1 MTRRIALLVAATTS
15 AVVVAFIVPLCFLVA
30 NLAADRGSTRARE
43 QAQSVA
49 TFVATLAD
57 RDALAR
63 TVSDLSTR
71 GPEVVVVEA
80 DGTVLGRDGTAST
93 ADLPADTRAEVER
106 ATRDRA
112 AFTVDQAHGLDAV
125 VPVATSRGLQVVVAT
140 VPSAELR
147 SGVVGAWLT
156 IIALGIALVAVSV
169 AVAFRL
175 GRRTSEPVVEVAA
188 VAHRLREGDST
199 ARAVPGGPPETAELG
214 RALNA
219 LADRIHELVAAERE
233 QVADLGHRL
242 RTPVTALRLDT
253 DLVADEEV
261 ARRLRGHVDELQ
273 RGIDDVVREARRT
286 VRDELS
292 GTTEVPGVVAERV
305 AFWQPLADDQGR
317 LLTLAVDESPVTDPE
332 SGRTMTVRS
341 PVGLGT
347 EDLRELVDTLLDN
360 VFAHT
365 PDDAEALVGVRVSL
379 EGDEGT
385 DTRAAVVLTVEDAG
399 PGMHRPYLGR
409 GHSATGSTGLG
420 LAIVHRLAEG
430 AGGWVLLRRSRLGGL
445 AVTVT
450 LPVRDAP
457 HPVDDGSG
465 P

>member
-49 TFVATLAD
+49 TFVATLSD

-219 LADRIHELVAAERE
+219 RADRIHELVAAERE

-286 VRDELS
+286 VREELS

-317 LLTLAVDESPVTDPE
+317 RLTLAVDESPVTDPE

-379 EGDEGT
+379 EGDEST

-430 AGGWVLLRRSRLGGL
+430 AGGWVLLRRSQLGGL